1 GKGGK
6 HVRPEEEG
14 ARRGKREIET
24 FEQPQRQQRLNG
36 EAACK
41 RIKTEQRGELV
52 DLEQIGR
59 QDDGGEAV
67 AEAAR
72 RPRGVEIEDV
82 GASRQAELFEQATVQ
97 LRQLQHRLSQPES
110 R

>member
-1 GKGGK
+1 MREDHGVDEAEALTEPRCHRIGEGGK

-52 DLEQIGR
+52 DPAAGR
-59 QDDGGEAV
+59 AQNGTTARAGGAV
-67 AEAAR
+67 SVAWGRGR
-72 RPRGVEIEDV
+72 RE
-82 GASRQAELFEQATVQ
+82 
-97 LRQLQHRLSQPES
+97 
-110 R
+110 